1 MFESTPH
8 LAPIVI
14 LMLLG
19 AVLLCALGAILL
31 VVAALFRSKRLAK
44 AAGVGTLIVVSCY
57 FLMLFAASLTSR
69 EKVLPP
75 GGQKY
80 FCEIDCH
87 IAYSVAG
94 VQIVPAV
101 GPESHQ
107 SVANGQFVIV
117 GLKVWFDPSTISPRR
132 GDGPLTPNARRVV
145 LVDDSG
151 SVYRNSPVAEASL
164 QSSIGQEM
172 TLRQALRPGESYLRH
187 LVFDVPK
194 RASGLRLLITE
205 DDPETHV
212 IIGHENSLLHAK
224 IFLGL
229 SPAPTLSSVNK
240 SL

>member
-1 MFESTPH
+1 MVESTPH

-14 LMLLG
+14 LMFL
-19 AVLLCALGAILL
+19 ATVLLCALGVILL
-31 VVAALFRSKRLAK
+31 LAAALFRSKRLAK
-44 AAGVGTLIVVSCY
+44 ASSVGTLVVVSCY
-57 FLMLFAASLTSR
+57 FLMLFTSSLTSR

-94 VQIVPAV
+94 VQFAPAV
-101 GPESHQ
+101 GPESRQ
-107 SVANGQFVIV
+107 SIASGQFVIV
-117 GLKVWFDPSTISPRR
+117 GLRVWFDPTTISPRR
-132 GDGPLTPNARRVV
+132 GDGLLTPNARRVV
-145 LVDDSG
+145 LVDG
-151 SVYRNSPVAEASL
+151 SRHIFPPSPEAEASL
-164 QSSIGQEM
+164 QSAIGQEL
-172 TLRQALRPGESYLRH
+172 TLRQPLRPGESYLKH
-187 LVFDVPK
+187 FVFDVPK
-194 RASGLRLLITE
+194 RDTGLRLLITE

-229 SPAPTLSSVNK
+229 FPAPNLSTANK